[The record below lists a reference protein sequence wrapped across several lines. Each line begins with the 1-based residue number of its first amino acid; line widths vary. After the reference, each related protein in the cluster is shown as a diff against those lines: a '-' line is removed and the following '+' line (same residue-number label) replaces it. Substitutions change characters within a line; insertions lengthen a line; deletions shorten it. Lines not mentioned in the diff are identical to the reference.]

1 MVESK
6 DAGSCRGRCVD
17 VEGDP
22 LLIEELSECIRE
34 ALVGRQ
40 AYYHVRVD
48 GVGRCGEVVVR
59 ITGNKGRLP
68 LLFERGDLTP
78 GYVRS
83 VVQATVDKFAF

>member
-1 MVESK
+1 MLESNVV
-6 DAGSCRGRCVD
+6 GSCRSRYVD

-34 ALVGRQ
+34 ALDGRH
-40 AYYHVRVD
+40 AYYHVRLD

-59 ITGNKGRLP
+59 ITGRKGRLP

-78 GYVRS
+78 GYVRT